1 MPRMRILNA
10 NEQARLEHPAFS
22 STPRRKLRRLPRAA
36 TALSR
41 TASYAEDDRTP
52 FAADMG
58 HTNMLGEYDLTN
70 EKLQD
75 NTGVLPPKSTPSV
88 IPENWEPPKR

>member
-1 MPRMRILNA
+1 
-10 NEQARLEHPAFS
+10 
-22 STPRRKLRRLPRAA
+22 
-36 TALSR
+36 
-41 TASYAEDDRTP
+41 
-52 FAADMG
+52 MG

>member
-1 MPRMRILNA
+1 M
-10 NEQARLEHPAFS
+10 LELLLPDPSSGSRQVPA
-22 STPRRKLRRLPRAA
+22 RAA
-36 TALSR
+36 T
-41 TASYAEDDRTP
+41 YPEDDRP
-52 FAADMG
+52 PLAAGMG

-75 NTGVLPPKSTPSV
+75 NTGVVPPKSTPSV